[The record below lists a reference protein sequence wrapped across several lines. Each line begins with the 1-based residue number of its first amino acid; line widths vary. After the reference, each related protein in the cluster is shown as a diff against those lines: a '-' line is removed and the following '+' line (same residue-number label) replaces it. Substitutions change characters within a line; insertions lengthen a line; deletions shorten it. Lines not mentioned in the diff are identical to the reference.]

1 MERHCQCKHTH
12 SLWSV
17 GEIQAFR
24 LSLQFLHVLLR
35 QFHIAHSQIL
45 NGLQHYSSIKKKRR
59 VNIRDITL
67 LNVGQGLSS
76 KYL

>member
-1 MERHCQCKHTH
+1 MEHHCQCKHTH

-24 LSLQFLHVLLR
+24 LSLQFPHVLLR

-45 NGLQHYSSIKKKRR
+45 NGLQHYSGIKERR

-67 LNVGQGLSS
+67 LKVGQGLSS